1 MTGAPSG
8 DTSIL
13 DEGSSSKA
21 VRRRGGGVLRSL
33 LRCLA
38 LIGLT
43 LVVAAYF
50 ASPARGASPL
60 VVLFEAVTADARA
73 DASIA
78 AGSSGAQ
85 HWDALDDA
93 VQIVEMKVVESD
105 GDDDKDP
112 RCDVAAEEALAF
124 RTVPVPS
131 KPERV
136 LRGGPPSDPSCF
148 AAGTGLPRGPPV

>member
-1 MTGAPSG
+1 MTGTPSG

-43 LVVAAYF
+43 LVVATYF
-50 ASPARGASPL
+50 VSPARGVSPL
-60 VVLFEAVTADARA
+60 VVLFEAATADARA
-73 DASIA
+73 EASVA
-78 AGSSGAQ
+78 ASSGAQ

-105 GDDDKDP
+105 DDKDP
-112 RCDVAAEEALAF
+112 RCDVTEGVALSF

-136 LRGGPPSDPSCF
+136 LRGGLPSDPSCF

>member
-13 DEGSSSKA
+13 DEGSSSKV
-21 VRRRGGGVLRSL
+21 VRRPGGGVLRSL
-33 LRCLA
+33 LRCFA

-60 VVLFEAVTADARA
+60 VVLFEAVTADARSE
-73 DASIA
+73 ASVA
-78 AGSSGAQ
+78 ASSGAQ

-112 RCDVAAEEALAF
+112 RCDVAAEAALAF

-136 LRGGPPSDPSCF
+136 LRGGLPSDPSCF
-148 AAGTGLPRGPPV
+148 ADGTGLPRGPPV